1 MVNKKQIPRRSVQK
15 KKMHR
20 RSVQKKMPRRSVRGT
35 WWWGTQRMCS
45 CLYIFFFLS
54 LLWLTKNKC
63 SGGVCAGCGDG
74 GHKECA
80 RVYKQHT
87 GAQTW
92 FQTAARPPRIYPHVP
107 ARFFFFFFFLLPLQ
121 GRRGSIPMSPRGLFF
136 LILFYWT
143 FEIFIFI
150 VQLFLWIFFP
160 FQAAGGCRH

>member
-15 KKMHR
+15 KKCPGGVCHHSISMFSISF
-20 RSVQKKMPRRSVRGT
+20 SVS
-35 WWWGTQRMCS
+35 S
-45 CLYIFFFLS
+45 CNRFYFFLS